1 MKENQPITNSS
12 RSDDSFRIGSC
23 GAEAFPKL
31 LKMYDAF
38 FPEAV
43 WQGVPPTNEQARKE
57 WVAMLLRDGE
67 NIIASL
73 EGELIGHCA
82 IMPDYQ
88 KKDGEF
94 IIFVVGPHRRLGVGS
109 ELTRASLI
117 RAKDIGLETV
127 WLTVESGNFRAIRLY
142 KKFGFTFLDT
152 GIGERTM
159 ALQL

>member
-1 MKENQPITNSS
+1 M
-12 RSDDSFRIGSC
+12 
-23 GAEAFPKL
+23 EAYPKL

-43 WQGVPPTNEQARKE
+43 WQGVPPTDERARKE
-57 WVAMLLRDGE
+57 WVAMLLREGE
-67 NIIASL
+67 NIIASD
-73 EGELIGHCA
+73 GDELIGHAA

-88 KKDGEF
+88 RKDGEF
-94 IIFVVGPHRRLGVGS
+94 IIFVVGPYRRLGVGS
-109 ELTRASLI
+109 ELTRATLTKA
-117 RAKDIGLETV
+117 RELGLETV

-159 ALQL
+159 ALRL